1 MSVVTLLS
9 DFIDGTSMA
18 LSEHTDQPSLNDYM
32 TSAAGQLW
40 AGTQQRRLRR
50 NLTRQRRGPGTLFFA
65 PNDKANASVTAYL
78 QSETGSSQEAAWQER
93 MQQQG
98 VEIAPHVGDAHERQV
113 LVKGESAPVDPSSK
127 SARVRLNDDDS
138 GGTPRVSRKTRLPS
152 WGTGLPFRQGA
163 TFTGCSHMR
172 SSCYILNFL

>member
-1 MSVVTLLS
+1 MAGGSAVHLASAPAETQTDVFKTLAMSVVTLLS
-9 DFIDGTSMA
+9 DFVDGTSMA

-32 TSAAGQLW
+32 TSAAGRLW
-40 AGTQQRRLRR
+40 AGTQQRRLRG

-98 VEIAPHVGDAHERQV
+98 VEIAPHVGDARERQV
-113 LVKGESAPVDPSSK
+113 LVKGNQRP
-127 SARVRLNDDDS
+127 L
-138 GGTPRVSRKTRLPS
+138 TRQAKA
-152 WGTGLPFRQGA
+152 QG
-163 TFTGCSHMR
+163 FG
-172 SSCYILNFL
+172 